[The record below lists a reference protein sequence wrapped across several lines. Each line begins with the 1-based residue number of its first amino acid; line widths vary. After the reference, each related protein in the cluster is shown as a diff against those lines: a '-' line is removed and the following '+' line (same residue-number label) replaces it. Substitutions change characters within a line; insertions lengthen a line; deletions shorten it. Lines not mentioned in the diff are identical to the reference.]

1 MPKYNHGYEEVDG
14 ELYEHWTDRSGHEHT
29 YIQISSDDEYDDDDD
44 DMGDGCRACGNPAY
58 PDCMSS
64 CPLCDD

>member
-29 YIQISSDDEYDDDDD
+29 YILISSDEDDDIEE
-44 DMGDGCRACGNPAY
+44 GCRACGNPAY
-58 PDCMSS
+58 PDCKSS
-64 CPLCDD
+64 CSLFDD